1 MWGIQPED
9 WLKKLLSSSMPFS
22 LREALDLYG
31 DLPRQF
37 EQMRRA
43 MEREFEEQFRD
54 VETKVPKELVR
65 EYQTTKG
72 NKVREV
78 GPIVYGYSVTVGA
91 DGKPK
96 VQEFGNIR
104 SPSSIF
110 KEGLGSRPLISSEI
124 EPLSDV
130 MISDKEVK
138 VVVELPGIDK
148 KDIRIKA
155 HDNLVEI
162 STTDAA
168 QRKYKRTVEL
178 PEEANIEIA
187 KSTYKNGILE
197 ITFDKKAKQK
207 GKQINIE

>member
-1 MWGIQPED
+1 MSMWGIQPED
-9 WLKKLLSSSMPFS
+9 WLKKLLSSNMPFS
-22 LREALDLYG
+22 VRREALDLY

-168 QRKYKRTVEL
+168 QRKYKRTV
-178 PEEANIEIA
+178 NFQ
-187 KSTYKNGILE
+187 KRQIL
-197 ITFDKKAKQK
+197 K
-207 GKQINIE
+207 